1 MNKII
6 IILFIC
12 LSNLTNAQYGINHK
26 NSYTAWLNFTNG
38 KTIKGTILYVNDSS
52 IIASNSSFDQYK
64 PMGFMIDE
72 YSFKHIDLI
81 EIRHDENPII
91 GGIVGAIIGF
101 TIGWGIKWVNE
112 YQGEGNI
119 IQIGRNFIPI
129 LSPFVWGAAAIPVG
143 VQIGIVMGSI
153 KTKIPIKGKH
163 KNYKDNIEKLQKYSA
178 N

>member
-1 MNKII
+1 
-6 IILFIC
+6 
-12 LSNLTNAQYGINHK
+12 
-26 NSYTAWLNFTNG
+26 
-38 KTIKGTILYVNDSS
+38 
-52 IIASNSSFDQYK
+52 
-64 PMGFMIDE
+64 MGFMIDE

-81 EIRHDENPII
+81 KIRHDENPIV

-101 TIGWGIKWVNE
+101 TIGWGIKWINE
-112 YQGEGNI
+112 YQGGGNI
-119 IQIGRNFIPI
+119 VQIGRNVMPK